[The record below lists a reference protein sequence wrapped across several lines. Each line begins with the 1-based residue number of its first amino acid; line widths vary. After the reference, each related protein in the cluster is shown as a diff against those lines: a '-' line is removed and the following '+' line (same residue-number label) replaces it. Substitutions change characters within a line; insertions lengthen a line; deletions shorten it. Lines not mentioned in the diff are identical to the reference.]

1 MTYNH
6 KTLGQNPL
14 INQEKMAEKRTK
26 KGRKECNVKFLP
38 FDVSVRVSSGTSLL
52 DAVKTAELPLKTTC
66 GGKGTCGDC
75 LVQIISGSYRCQQS
89 AALSDKL
96 ASQGFCLACQTEVR
110 DNITAQLPQFRE
122 LAIKIVVD
130 SKFFEEQK
138 DRISGLYEIDPAVK
152 KIELD
157 LPPPTL
163 ENNYSDLK
171 RIERELQK
179 KLLIKELNCEYSVL
193 KKLAQAVRKDQ
204 GKISVILFTAR
215 NEAIIIDVVPQS
227 EGKKLYGLA
236 CDVGTTTVALHLVNL
251 INGKIESTVSS
262 LNQQITGGEDIISRI
277 NYARRPGGLRRLHEL
292 IILTVNNLIG
302 MASRSAQISPS
313 DIYYASL
320 SGNTTMFHLFLNLE
334 PRYIREEPYVP
345 TFNEVPT
352 ILSRDL
358 TLKMNHE
365 GRVHFTPAV
374 GSYVGGDITAGLLDT
389 PLLRDSKK
397 ISLFIDA
404 GTNGE
409 LVVGNK
415 DWLVT
420 CACSAGPAFEGSG
433 IKCGMTASEG
443 AIEEIKMLKS
453 GQFKFKVIGGTK
465 PKGLCG
471 SGLVDLLAELFI
483 HGYVDR
489 HGKYNEKKAG
499 EKIVEVEEGK
509 GYLIEEGRNSF
520 WGKDLVITENDISN
534 LIRTKGA
541 VFSACSL
548 LLKNVGLSFKEIDSF
563 YIAGGFGQHLNVE
576 NAVRIGLLPDL
587 ERDRFHYLGNSSL
600 LGAYLILL
608 SDKNRALA
616 EEVARKMTYI
626 ELNTEPNYMN
636 EFMGSLFLPHTDIQL
651 FPSVKQI
658 FNS

>member
-1 MTYNH
+1 MTT
-6 KTLGQNPL
+6 KTSRKG
-14 INQEKMAEKRTK
+14 K
-26 KGRKECNVKFLP
+26 KEFNVKFLP
-38 FDVSVRVSSGTSLL
+38 FDASVKVSSGTILL
-52 DAVKTAELPLKTTC
+52 DAVKKADLPLKTTC

-75 LVQIISGSYRCQQS
+75 VVQIIGGAYQSKQS

-96 ASQGFCLACQTEVR
+96 ASQGFCLACQTKIT

-122 LAIKIVVD
+122 LTIKIIVD
-130 SKFFEEQK
+130 SRFFEEQK

-163 ENNYSDLK
+163 EDNYSDLK

-179 KLLIKELNCEYSVL
+179 KLSLKKLNCEYSVM
-193 KKLAQAVRKDQ
+193 KKLANAVRKDK
-204 GKISVILFTAR
+204 GKISVILFR
-215 NEAIIIDVVPQS
+215 SGNEETIIDIIPQS
-227 EGKKLYGLA
+227 EGKKLYGLT
-236 CDVGTTTVALHLVNL
+236 CDIGTTTVALHLVNL
-251 INGKIESTVSS
+251 SNGKIESTVSS

-277 NYARRPGGLRRLHEL
+277 NYAQKPGGLRKLHEL
-292 IILTVNNLIG
+292 IILTINNLIE
-302 MASRSAQISPS
+302 MASRSAQIAPS

-320 SGNTTMFHLFLNLE
+320 SGNTTMFHLLLNLE

-345 TFNEVPT
+345 TFNEVPS
-352 ILSRDL
+352 ILSREL
-358 TLKMNHE
+358 GLKMNYE
-365 GRVHFTPAV
+365 GRIHCAPAV
-374 GSYVGGDITAGLLDT
+374 GSYVGGDITAGLLCT
-389 PLLRDSKK
+389 PFLRDSKK

-433 IKCGMTASEG
+433 IKCGMPASEG
-443 AIEEIKMLKS
+443 AIEEIKMLGS
-453 GQFKFKVIGGTK
+453 GKLEYKVIGGTK
-465 PKGLCG
+465 PKGICG
-471 SGLVDLLAELFI
+471 SGLVDLLAELFT

-489 HGKYNEKKAG
+489 HGKYNEKKAIK
-499 EKIVEVEEGK
+499 KIIEAEEGK
-509 GYLIEEGRNSF
+509 GFIIEEGKNSF
-520 WGKDLVITENDISN
+520 WGKNLVITENDISN

-548 LLKNVGLSFKEIDSF
+548 LLKNVGLSFDKIDSF

-576 NAVRIGLLPDL
+576 NAIRIGLLPDL

-608 SDKNRALA
+608 SDKNSGLA
-616 EEVARKMTYI
+616 EEVAQKMTYI

-636 EFMGSLFLPHTDIQL
+636 EFTGALFLPHTDIKL
-651 FPSVKQI
+651 FPSVRQI
-658 FNS
+658 FNY

>member
-1 MTYNH
+1 M
-6 KTLGQNPL
+6 
-14 INQEKMAEKRTK
+14 TK
-26 KGRKECNVKFLP
+26 KKSQKGKKEFNVKFLP
-38 FDVSVRVSSGTSLL
+38 FDVSIKVSSGTSLL
-52 DAVKTAELPLKTTC
+52 DAVKTADLPLKTTC

-75 LVQIISGSYRCQQS
+75 VVQIISGSYRSKQS

-96 ASQGFCLACQTEVR
+96 ASQGFSLACQTEVT
-110 DNITAQLPQFRE
+110 DDITAQLPQFCE
-122 LAIKIVVD
+122 LAIKSIVD

-138 DRISGLYEIDPAVK
+138 DSISGLYEIDPPVK

-163 ENNYSDLK
+163 EDNYSDLK

-179 KLLIKELNCEYSVL
+179 KLSIKTLNCEYSVL
-193 KKLAQAVRKDQ
+193 KKLANSVRKDQ
-204 GKISVILFTAR
+204 GKISVILFISG
-215 NEAIIIDVVPQS
+215 NEAAVIDVVPQS
-227 EGKKLYGLA
+227 EKQKLYGVA
-236 CDVGTTTVALHLVNL
+236 CDIGTTTVALHLVNL
-251 INGKIESTVSS
+251 GSGKIESTVSS
-262 LNQQITGGEDIISRI
+262 LNQQIKGGEDIISRI
-277 NYARRPGGLRRLHEL
+277 NYAQKHEGLRKLHEL
-292 IILTVNNLIG
+292 IILTVNNLIEK
-302 MASRSAQISPS
+302 ASRSAQISPS

-320 SGNTTMFHLFLNLE
+320 SGNTTMFHLLLNLE

-352 ILSRDL
+352 ILSRHL
-358 TLKMNHE
+358 GVKMNHE
-365 GRVHFTPAV
+365 GRIHCSPAV
-374 GSYVGGDITAGLLDT
+374 GSYVGGDITAGLLCT
-389 PLLRDSKK
+389 PLLRNSKK

-433 IKCGMTASEG
+433 IKCGMPASEG
-443 AIEEIKMLKS
+443 AIEEIKMLDS
-453 GQFKFKVIGGTK
+453 GKLEYKVIGGTK
-465 PKGLCG
+465 PKGICG

-483 HGYVDR
+483 HGYIDR
-489 HGKYNEKKAG
+489 HGKYNEKKAAK
-499 EKIVEVEEGK
+499 KIVETEEGK
-509 GYLIEEGRNSF
+509 GFLIEEGKNSF
-520 WGKDLVITENDISN
+520 WGKDLIITENDISN
-534 LIRTKGA
+534 LIRSKGA

-576 NAVRIGLLPDL
+576 NAVRVGLLPDL

-608 SDKNRALA
+608 SDKNKDLA
-616 EEVARKMTYI
+616 NEVAQKMTYI

-636 EFMGSLFLPHTDIQL
+636 QFTGALFLPHTDIKL

-658 FNS
+658 LNP